1 VNQTRTTRRMLMR
14 VQVEVACD
22 AIVREM
28 WEVEGPDGL
37 AAEELRD
44 AAHERARRR
53 ARKPMQGWTR
63 S

>member
-1 VNQTRTTRRMLMR
+1 MLMR